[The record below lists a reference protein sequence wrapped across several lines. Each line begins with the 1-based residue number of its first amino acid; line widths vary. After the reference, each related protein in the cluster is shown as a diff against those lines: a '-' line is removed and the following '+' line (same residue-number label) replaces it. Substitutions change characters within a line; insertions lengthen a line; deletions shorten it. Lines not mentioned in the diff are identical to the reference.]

1 MKLQPIVPP
10 LQYGDNYPM
19 ISIRAER
26 AQDAAAVRRVH
37 QSAFPT
43 TAEAELVE
51 RLRAAAKIDVSLV
64 AEAEGDIIGHV
75 AFSRVTFDPSLDVIA
90 YGLGPMAVVPGHE
103 KHAVGRRL
111 VQNGLA
117 ECHALDACMVVVLG
131 DYKYYSRFGFEP
143 ASRHGLRNE
152 FGVEES
158 FMVFMLE
165 ATAHPPP
172 STIVRYAAE
181 FDALPRGAHL

>member
-1 MKLQPIVPP
+1 
-10 LQYGDNYPM
+10 M
-19 ISIRAER
+19 ISIRPELT
-26 AQDAAAVRRVH
+26 QDAAAVRRVH
-37 QSAFPT
+37 ATAFPT
-43 TAEAELVE
+43 VAEADLVE
-51 RLRAAAKIDVSLV
+51 RLRASGKAEISLV
-64 AEAEGDIIGHV
+64 AEADGNIIGHV
-75 AFSRVTFDPSLDVIA
+75 VFSRVTFEPQVDIIA

-117 ECHALDACMVVVLG
+117 ECHARDACMVAVLG
-131 DYKYYSRFGFEP
+131 DSVYYERFGFER

-165 ATAHPPP
+165 AGAHPPP
-172 STIVRYAAE
+172 STLVKYAPE
-181 FDALPRGAHL
+181 FNALPRGARL

>member
-1 MKLQPIVPP
+1 
-10 LQYGDNYPM
+10 M
-19 ISIRAER
+19 IRIRSEH
-26 AQDAAAVRRVH
+26 AQDAAAVRQVH
-37 QSAFPT
+37 IAAFPT
-43 TAEAELVE
+43 VAEADLVE
-51 RLRAAAKIDVSLV
+51 RLRVGGKIEVSLV
-64 AEAEGDIIGHV
+64 AEAENLIIGHV
-75 AFSRVTFDPSLDVIA
+75 AFSRVMFDPPLDIIA

-117 ECHALDACMVVVLG
+117 ECHARDACMVVVLG
-131 DYKYYSRFGFEP
+131 DFGYYSRFGFER

-165 ATAHPPP
+165 ARAHPPP
-172 STIVRYAAE
+172 STIVRYSPE
-181 FDALPRGAHL
+181 FTVLPQGAVDRASIVIA